1 MTEPDP
7 KAAKAAT
14 PDTSPEDASARPVS
28 LVISGMTCAAC
39 SSRLERVLKKVPGVT
54 QAAVNLATEKA
65 EIHLP
70 GGADRVDDLVRAVEK
85 AGFGAVPL
93 EDPSLAGGG
102 DGLSNALAA
111 EEEADQARQALLRQ
125 EMRLFLLSAAL
136 TIPLVWDMVAHMAGW
151 PQARI
156 SPEFQLVLATLV
168 QAVAGP
174 RFYRGAWKSLKGGA
188 GNMDVLVAL
197 GTTAAWVLS
206 TIRVVTGDAAA
217 GLYFEGAAVV
227 LTLVLLGK
235 VMEAKA
241 KAGAASALRGL
252 MRLRPEIA
260 HVEVAGED
268 GVRIE
273 DRPAAQLV
281 AGMVVLVR
289 PGETVPADGVI
300 LSGHSALDESM
311 LTGESLPVAR
321 GPGETVIGG
330 SVNGEAALRLRIEA
344 AGADAVLARIVR
356 SVEQAQA
363 SKARIQALVD
373 RVSAVFVPAVVCL
386 SVISG
391 LVWIGLGQTETA
403 LVAAI
408 SVLVI
413 ACPCA
418 LGLATPTAV
427 MVGTGLAARR
437 GILIRDAEALER
449 IDKVSVIAF
458 DKTGTLTEGKPHVVR
473 LVAETGSA
481 EDAEH
486 MLALA
491 AAVQTG
497 SAHPLAEAIRQHA
510 EDRALSLP
518 QAEDFIA
525 TPGRGVSAQ
534 VGGAGRILIGNAPYI
549 LEQTG
554 LKPGER
560 VLAAAVAE
568 EEQGASI
575 AWVAQAA
582 APGSVKGGVPKTA
595 VLIGFIAL
603 RDQVRSSSAPTI
615 RTLKAMGLRPVM
627 LTGDNPRAAR
637 AIAQEVGIAP
647 DDVRSEQTP
656 DSKAETLAALRQGG
670 ASVAMIGDGIND
682 APALALADVGVAMGS
697 GTDVAM
703 EAAGVTLMRGDPAAL
718 PGAIDL
724 GRATYRRIKQN
735 LGWAFG
741 YNVVALPLAAAGQ
754 LDPMVAGA
762 AMAFSSVSV
771 VLSSL
776 ALKFRKPVLVGS

>member
-1 MTEPDP
+1 
-7 KAAKAAT
+7 
-14 PDTSPEDASARPVS
+14 
-28 LVISGMTCAAC
+28 
-39 SSRLERVLKKVPGVT
+39 
-54 QAAVNLATEKA
+54 
-65 EIHLP
+65 
-70 GGADRVDDLVRAVEK
+70 
-85 AGFGAVPL
+85 
-93 EDPSLAGGG
+93 
-102 DGLSNALAA
+102 
-111 EEEADQARQALLRQ
+111 
-125 EMRLFLLSAAL
+125 
-136 TIPLVWDMVAHMAGW
+136 
-151 PQARI
+151 
-156 SPEFQLVLATLV
+156 ATLV

-510 EDRALSLP
+510 E
-518 QAEDFIA
+518 
-525 TPGRGVSAQ
+525 
-534 VGGAGRILIGNAPYI
+534 
-549 LEQTG
+549 
-554 LKPGER
+554 
-560 VLAAAVAE
+560 
-568 EEQGASI
+568 
-575 AWVAQAA
+575 
-582 APGSVKGGVPKTA
+582 
-595 VLIGFIAL
+595 
-603 RDQVRSSSAPTI
+603 
-615 RTLKAMGLRPVM
+615 
-627 LTGDNPRAAR
+627 
-637 AIAQEVGIAP
+637 
-647 DDVRSEQTP
+647 
-656 DSKAETLAALRQGG
+656 
-670 ASVAMIGDGIND
+670 
-682 APALALADVGVAMGS
+682 
-697 GTDVAM
+697 
-703 EAAGVTLMRGDPAAL
+703 
-718 PGAIDL
+718 
-724 GRATYRRIKQN
+724 
-735 LGWAFG
+735 
-741 YNVVALPLAAAGQ
+741 
-754 LDPMVAGA
+754 
-762 AMAFSSVSV
+762 
-771 VLSSL
+771 
-776 ALKFRKPVLVGS
+776 